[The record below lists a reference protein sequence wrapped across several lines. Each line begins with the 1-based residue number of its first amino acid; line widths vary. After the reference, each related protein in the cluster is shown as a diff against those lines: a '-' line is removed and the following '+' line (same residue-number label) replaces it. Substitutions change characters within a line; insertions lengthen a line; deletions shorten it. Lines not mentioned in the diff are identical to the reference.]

1 MVTDEDGKAAVK
13 LARAVIEKH
22 LGKKGLDLP
31 GLTPIFSDRFGAF
44 VTLNTFP
51 RRELRGCIGYTE
63 PIMPLEDAI
72 TDVAKSAATR
82 DPRFPRVKLAEMD
95 NIIIDVTILTPPKK
109 LSYTSVEDLI
119 GKVVIGRDGLIARRG
134 HFLGLLLPQV
144 PIEWNW
150 DVEEFLSH
158 TCYKAGLPPDAWR
171 DGDVE
176 FKAFSGHVFGE
187 LRPGGDVERM
197 ELK

>member
-22 LGKKGLDLP
+22 LGSKGIDMP
-31 GLTPIFSDRFGAF
+31 DLTPLFSDRYGVF
-44 VTLNTFP
+44 VTLNTYP

-63 PIMPLEDAI
+63 PIMPLKDAI
-72 TDVAKSAATR
+72 NDVAKSASTR
-82 DPRFPRVKLAEMD
+82 DSRFPPVKLTEMGS
-95 NIIIDVTILTPPKK
+95 IIIDVTILTPPKE
-109 LSYTSVEDLI
+109 LSYRSADELI
-119 GKVVIGRDGLIARRG
+119 GKVVIGRDGLIASRG
-134 HFLGLLLPQV
+134 PFMGLLLPQV
-144 PIEWNW
+144 PVEWNW

-171 DGDVE
+171 DGDVK
-176 FKAFSGHVFGE
+176 FKVFSGHVFGE
-187 LRPGGDVERM
+187 LKPGGDIERM

>member
-1 MVTDEDGKAAVK
+1 MEDGTAAVK
-13 LARAVIEKH
+13 LARAVIERH
-22 LGKKGLDLP
+22 LGKRGVGLP
-31 GLTPIFSDRFGAF
+31 ELTRIFSDRYGAF

-72 TDVAKSAATR
+72 KDVAKSASTR
-82 DPRFPRVKLAEMD
+82 DPRFPPVKPAEMD
-95 NIIIDVTILTPPKK
+95 SIIIDVTILTPPKE
-109 LSYTSVEDLI
+109 LLYDSTEDLT

-134 HFLGLLLPQV
+134 PFVGLLLPQV
-144 PIEWNW
+144 PVEWKW

-158 TCYKAGLPPDAWR
+158 TCYKAGLPPNAWR

-176 FKAFSGHVFGE
+176 FKVFSGHVFGE
-187 LRPGGDVERM
+187 LKPGGDVERM

>member
-1 MVTDEDGKAAVK
+1 MITDEDGKAAVK
-13 LARAVIEKH
+13 LARAVIRKH
-22 LGKKGLDLP
+22 LGDKNVRLP
-31 GLTPIFSDRFGAF
+31 VVPKIFKDRYGAF

-51 RRELRGCIGYTE
+51 QRDLRGCIGYTE

-72 TDVAKSAATR
+72 KDVAKSASTR
-82 DPRFPRVKLAEMD
+82 DPRFPTVKLAEME
-95 NIIIDVTILTPPKK
+95 NIVIDVTILTPPKE
-109 LSYTSVEDLI
+109 LSYTSADDLI
-119 GKVVIGRDGLIARRG
+119 AKVVIGRDGLIARRG